1 MNDVIMKEKSE
12 KIWNAQTRNLNVE
25 TKGSINEKKESEE
38 IVIWKL
44 TLKSYM
50 LKNKIGNFME
60 KIFMEILLCKML
72 MQQLIL
78 KMHKSCI
85 VYFVIKIQEHRQG
98 KDFFYY
104 KANVITSF

>member
-12 KIWNAQTRNLNVE
+12 KNWNAQTRNLNVE

-50 LKNKIGNFME
+50 L
-60 KIFMEILLCKML
+60 
-72 MQQLIL
+72 
-78 KMHKSCI
+78 
-85 VYFVIKIQEHRQG
+85 
-98 KDFFYY
+98 
-104 KANVITSF
+104 